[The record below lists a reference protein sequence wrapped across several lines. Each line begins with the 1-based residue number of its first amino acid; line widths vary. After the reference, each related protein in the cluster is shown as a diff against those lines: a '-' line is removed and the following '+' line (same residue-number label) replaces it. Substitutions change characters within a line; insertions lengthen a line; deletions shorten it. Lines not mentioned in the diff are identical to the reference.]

1 MTNKEIITTALK
13 STGYY
18 YDFATATLY
27 MTADFEKNSNSYGT
41 NEYRMLN
48 RILDKFPN
56 AILKVYKAKSN
67 NLVTYKM
74 MEDFIRA
81 MPNAAANYAEYKRI
95 KLQSRAHR
103 SAYKFVSEWFKEKF
117 PHYGK
122 LLVVDKETGEI
133 MWDALDEYKT
143 AATEADARAAE
154 KKAKTEV
161 EAATLADASN
171 LMLMENAG

>member
-1 MTNKEIITTALK
+1 
-13 STGYY
+13 
-18 YDFATATLY
+18 

-56 AILKVYKAKSN
+56 ATLKVYKAKSN

-81 MPNAAANYAEYKRI
+81 MPNAAVNYAEYKRI

-103 SAYKFVSEWFKEKF
+103 SAYKFVSEWFRTKF

-154 KKAKTEV
+154 KKAKMEV
-161 EAATLADASN
+161 EAAVPADTSN
-171 LMLMENAG
+171 LMLLENAG

>member
-1 MTNKEIITTALK
+1 MTNKSVVTAALK
-13 STGYY
+13 NAGYY

-27 MTADFEKNSNSYGT
+27 MTAEFEKNSNAYGT
-41 NEYRMLN
+41 NEYHLMN
-48 RILDKFPN
+48 RILSKFPN
-56 AILKVYKAKSN
+56 ATLKVYKAKTNS
-67 NLVTYKM
+67 LVTYKM

-81 MPNAAANYAEYKRI
+81 MPDAAANFAEYKRI

-133 MWDALDEYKT
+133 MWDALDNYKQAAAEAEDRAAKKT
-143 AATEADARAAE
+143 AAASEADTPAE
-154 KKAKTEV
+154 KP
-161 EAATLADASN
+161 N
-171 LMLMENAG
+171 LMLLSNA

>member
-13 STGYY
+13 NTGYY

-56 AILKVYKAKSN
+56 ATLKVYKAKSN

-122 LLVVDKETGEI
+122 LLVKDENNNLV
-133 MWDALDEYKT
+133 WSALDEYKT

-154 KKAKTEV
+154 KAAKTEV
-161 EAATLADASN
+161 EAAAPADTANLTLPEVAY
-171 LMLMENAG
+171 